1 MSKVSAILFALM
13 LSSAGGS
20 VVASDNVES
29 PVETCKHIV
38 RVAENARETYKMGV
52 EPLLIMNALK
62 SENELVD
69 TLFRHTAPTHILG
82 AEDMTT
88 RFKDS
93 MWRCIGAYI
102 EFNQKGK

>member
-29 PVETCKHIV
+29 PIETCKHIV

-82 AEDMTT
+82 AEDMPT

-93 MWRCIGAYI
+93 MWRCIGAHI
-102 EFNQKGK
+102 KKKKKGK

>member
-29 PVETCKHIV
+29 PIETCKHIV
-38 RVAENARETYKMGV
+38 RVVESARETYKMGV
-52 EPLLIMNALK
+52 EPLLVMNALK

-69 TLFRHTAPTHILG
+69 TLFRHTVPTHILG
-82 AEDMTT
+82 SEDMPT

-93 MWRCIGAYI
+93 MWRCIGAHI